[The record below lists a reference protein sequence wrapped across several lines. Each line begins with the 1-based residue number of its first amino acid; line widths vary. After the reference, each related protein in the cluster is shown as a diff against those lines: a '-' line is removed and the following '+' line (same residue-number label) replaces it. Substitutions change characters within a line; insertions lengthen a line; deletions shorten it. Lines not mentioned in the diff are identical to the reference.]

1 MNTLPQDDR
10 FITFTLNSEIYAIEV
25 LKIQEVIY
33 IPEITRVPGA
43 PSFVVGV
50 INLRGILLTI
60 VDTSVE
66 FGLMRDADTEYSRIV
81 VVSLGSDERIG
92 LLVDDVSEVVSLK
105 MEDREP
111 LPMLGEGDYLSM
123 PTILFIMMVFR

>member
-1 MNTLPQDDR
+1 M
-10 FITFTLNSEIYAIEV
+10 
-25 LKIQEVIY
+25 
-33 IPEITRVPGA
+33 
-43 PSFVVGV
+43 VGV

-111 LPMLGEGDYLSM
+111 LPMLGGGRLSQYAYHIIHYDGI
-123 PTILFIMMVFR
+123 PVTLLDLERIVETVNWNSAA